1 MFWIYRSWR
10 LDSVALVIESAK
22 VDRHWFAQS
31 MYSWQFTREVTDVS
45 NAVIENKNNLWESK
59 GVVGVSKIVDR
70 TVRRWVV
77 G

>member
-1 MFWIYRSWR
+1 
-10 LDSVALVIESAK
+10 VAPAIESAK
-22 VDRHWFAQS
+22 IDRHWFAQS
-31 MYSWQFTREVTDVS
+31 VYSRQFTREVTDDR
-45 NAVIENKNNLWESK
+45 NAVIESKNNIFGNPR

>member
-1 MFWIYRSWR
+1 M
-10 LDSVALVIESAK
+10 ALVIESAK
-22 VDRHWFAQS
+22 VDRHWFAQRR
-31 MYSWQFTREVTDVS
+31 QFTREVTDVS
-45 NAVIENKNNLWESK
+45 NAVIESKNNLWESK